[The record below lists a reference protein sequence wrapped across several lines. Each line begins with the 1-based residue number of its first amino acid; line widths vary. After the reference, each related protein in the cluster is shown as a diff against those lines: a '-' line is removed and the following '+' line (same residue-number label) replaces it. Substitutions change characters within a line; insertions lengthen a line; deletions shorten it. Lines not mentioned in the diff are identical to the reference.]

1 MIVESETN
9 YKELSDTIYYYIS
22 GAEFKK
28 IKEDNEKLKECVM
41 KLEEQMVRLHERLE
55 KDIEKGNS

>member
-22 GAEFKK
+22 GAAFKK

-41 KLEEQMVRLHERLE
+41 KLE
-55 KDIEKGNS
+55 